1 MREFIVKFHK
11 GKENLDSLLVS
22 QRPPLLRQ
30 GLGFNECSTSY
41 GTSNTIFVK
50 SSSPP
55 QTSSV
60 DIAKTKDRKPKSKQG
75 SKPSSGSMTK
85 RNNTSQDKPKSK
97 LISKGQTSKKHDTKQ
112 KTLSKR
118 TSSPNVQ
125 CHYCMKHGHINIF
138 CRIRREQLC
147 FGTFVDSNHQG
158 PKLVWVPKTKN

>member
-1 MREFIVKFHK
+1 MRY
-11 GKENLDSLLVS
+11 
-22 QRPPLLRQ
+22 

-41 GTSNTIFVK
+41 ATSNTTFVK

-60 DIAKTKDRKPKSKQG
+60 DVAKIKDRKPKSKLGAKPSNGYLAKRSKTSKGKPKGKLQG
-75 SKPSSGSMTK
+75 KSKDKPQSKPKGNPIT
-85 RNNTSQDKPKSK
+85 
-97 LISKGQTSKKHDTKQ
+97 KGQTPKQHLTRQ

-138 CRIRREQLC
+138 CRIRREQLSL
-147 FGTFVDSNHQG
+147 GAFVDANHQG